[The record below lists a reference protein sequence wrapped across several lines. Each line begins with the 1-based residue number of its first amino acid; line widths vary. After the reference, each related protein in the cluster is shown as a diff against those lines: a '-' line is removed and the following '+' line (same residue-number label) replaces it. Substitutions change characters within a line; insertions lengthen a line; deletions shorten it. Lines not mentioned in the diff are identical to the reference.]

1 RGFRIE
7 LGEIEHSLAML
18 AGVDSALVIAQ
29 MQGDS
34 KQLVGYVKP
43 TEKVKEEVVGDYVNR
58 IKTTLRKTLPEY
70 MVPGVILLVTEWPL
84 TSNGKVDRKALP
96 KINYVPTTKSFIAT
110 TTEMEELL
118 VKYIHELLL
127 IDKDAI
133 SVGESLI
140 TLGFNSILSLHLSQK
155 LSNELNISS
164 QLALIME
171 SGSIRELAMELDFI
185 CGSTPIVRA
194 VEVEE
199 EW

>member
-1 RGFRIE
+1 
-7 LGEIEHSLAML
+7 
-18 AGVDSALVIAQ
+18 
-29 MQGDS
+29 
-34 KQLVGYVKP
+34 
-43 TEKVKEEVVGDYVNR
+43 
-58 IKTTLRKTLPEY
+58 Y

-84 TSNGKVDRKALP
+84 TSNGKVDKKALP